1 MRWEVSIRGQE
12 TSVSDTATRRAEWE
26 TRYRTGHTAWQRESA
41 NPALLTWLAQG
52 LLQPCRLLIPGC
64 GRCHEVVTL
73 AQQGFAVTGVDI
85 APAAIHGVRQ
95 LIEDAGVTA
104 QVIQADLLD
113 WDAPDPFDAVYDQ
126 TCLCALDPSTRQD
139 YECQLFSWLR
149 PGGQL
154 FVLLMQATNPDGPP
168 FPCDLDTMHQ
178 LFQDARW
185 EWRDAEPLSIPHP
198 AGLHELGCILTR
210 RA

>member
-1 MRWEVSIRGQE
+1 M
-12 TSVSDTATRRAEWE
+12 SDTATRRAEWE
-26 TRYRTGHTAWQRESA
+26 TRYHTGRTAWQRDAA

-52 LLQPCRLLIPGC
+52 LLHPCRILIPGC

-73 AQQGFAVTGVDI
+73 AQRGFEVTAVDL
-85 APAAIHGVRQ
+85 APSAIRGARQ
-95 LIEDAGVTA
+95 MIENAGMTA

-113 WDAPDPFDAVYDQ
+113 WDAPARFDAVYDQ
-126 TCLCALDPSTRQD
+126 TCLCALDPSTRPD
-139 YECQLFSWLR
+139 YERQLFSWLR
-149 PGGQL
+149 PSGQL
-154 FVLLMQATNPDGPP
+154 FALFMQATNPAGPP

-185 EWRDAEPLSIPHP
+185 EWQDAEPLSIPHP

>member
-1 MRWEVSIRGQE
+1 M
-12 TSVSDTATRRAEWE
+12 SDTATRRAEWE

-198 AGLHELGCILTR
+198 AGLHELGCTLTR

>member
-1 MRWEVSIRGQE
+1 M
-12 TSVSDTATRRAEWE
+12 SDTATRRAEWE

>member
-1 MRWEVSIRGQE
+1 M
-12 TSVSDTATRRAEWE
+12 SDTATRRAEWE
-26 TRYRTGHTAWQRESA
+26 TRYHTGHTAWQRDAA

-52 LLQPCRLLIPGC
+52 LLRPCRILIPGC

-73 AQQGFAVTGVDI
+73 AQQGFEVTAVDL
-85 APAAIHGVRQ
+85 APSAIQSARQ
-95 LIEDAGVTA
+95 LIENAGVTA

-113 WDAPDPFDAVYDQ
+113 WDAPACFDAVYDQ
-126 TCLCALDPSTRQD
+126 TCLCALDPSTRPD
-139 YECQLFSWLR
+139 YERQLFSWLR
-149 PGGQL
+149 PSGQL
-154 FVLLMQATNPDGPP
+154 FALFMQATNPAGPP

-185 EWRDAEPLSIPHP
+185 EWQDAEPLSIPHP

>member
-1 MRWEVSIRGQE
+1 MSN
-12 TSVSDTATRRAEWE
+12 TATRQAEWE

-41 NPALLTWLAQG
+41 NPALLTWLEQG

-73 AQQGFAVTGVDI
+73 AQQGFAVTGVDL
-85 APAAIHGVRQ
+85 APAAIHGARQ

-104 QVIQADLLD
+104 EVIQADLLD
-113 WDAPDPFDAVYDQ
+113 WNALDPFDAIYDQ

-139 YECQLFSWLR
+139 YERQLFSWLR

-154 FVLLMQATNPDGPP
+154 FALFMQATNPDGPP

-185 EWRDAEPLSIPHP
+185 EWRDAQPLSILHP